1 MGIKNEMTVPL
12 VDGVVVLYNPA
23 INVIKNIQTYISEI
37 RTLYVVDNSTR
48 KNITLID
55 CLSNF
60 SNVQYIDAKGNQGIA
75 QGLNVGA
82 ELAVENQANWL
93 LTMDQDSFFS
103 EGGAAELLAQL
114 SRIKNEK
121 YLGILSARQNVESL
135 VISKSDGDDLIPQ
148 ESVMTSGNLLNLTVY
163 KTVGPFLNDYFID
176 CVDHEYCLR
185 LKKHGYRVLM
195 CMSISLSHA
204 LGDMKSR
211 KVFGR
216 TIYFTNH
223 SPVRRYY
230 MTRNRLDMCFRY
242 FFVSP
247 YFTSHE
253 LLKMCEEYAKI
264 ILFEDD
270 KAKKTWAT
278 LKGIGHFLIRRFG
291 KC

>member
-1 MGIKNEMTVPL
+1 MKNDRPIPI
-12 VDGVVVLYNPA
+12 VDGVVVLYNPT
-23 INVIKNIQTYISEI
+23 VDVMKNIQTYVSDI

-48 KNITLID
+48 KNMTLID
-55 CLSNF
+55 YLSNIP
-60 SNVQYIDAKGNQGIA
+60 NVQYIDAKGNQGIA
-75 QGLNVGA
+75 QGLNIGA
-82 ELAVENQANWL
+82 ELAVESQADWL

-103 EGGAAELLAQL
+103 IGGAAELLAQL
-114 SRIKNEK
+114 SKIKNEK
-121 YLGILSARQNVESL
+121 YLGILSAKQDVESL
-135 VISKSDGDDLIPQ
+135 VISKADNDNLIYQ
-148 ESVMTSGNLLNLTVY
+148 ESVMTSGNLLNLAVY

-185 LKKHGYRVLM
+185 LKKHGYQVLM

-242 FFVSP
+242 FWISP
-247 YFTSHE
+247 YFALHE
-253 LLKMCEEYAKI
+253 LRKMCEEYVKV